1 MPNPD
6 NYLVRQ
12 ATTHDLAGITTL
24 LQENAAGNGGALNG
38 DFPAE
43 KVAGMLNHPGAIVAV
58 AQCAAG
64 IAGVLFSTSSFRQGP
79 EVVNAMLRAWPPGKQ
94 CWIYGPA
101 CISTQDRGQGL
112 LLRLY
117 DELRSHYGNKAPV
130 LFIQADNRRSIQ
142 AHERLGMTRVAQFYI
157 NSVHFLVYSH

>member
-1 MPNPD
+1 MPTPD

-12 ATTHDLAGITTL
+12 ATMHDLAGITAL

-94 CWIYGPA
+94 CWIMARPASAPGPA
-101 CISTQDRGQGL
+101 VRACCCVCTMNCAVTTV
-112 LLRLY
+112 LRPRCCLSRLIIV
-117 DELRSHYGNKAPV
+117 DQFRRTSV
-130 LFIQADNRRSIQ
+130 LA
-142 AHERLGMTRVAQFYI
+142 
-157 NSVHFLVYSH
+157 